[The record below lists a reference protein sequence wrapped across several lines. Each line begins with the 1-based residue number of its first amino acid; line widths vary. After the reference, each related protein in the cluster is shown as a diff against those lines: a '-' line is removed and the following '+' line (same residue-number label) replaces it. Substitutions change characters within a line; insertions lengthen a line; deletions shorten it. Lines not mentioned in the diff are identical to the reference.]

1 MAPPSPWWGMG
12 LKAPHA
18 TPLGCVPPSPEMA
31 PWEVSNPEPH
41 ERHQERATAVPSH

>member
-31 PWEVSNPEPH
+31 PLGSLEPG
-41 ERHQERATAVPSH
+41 TS